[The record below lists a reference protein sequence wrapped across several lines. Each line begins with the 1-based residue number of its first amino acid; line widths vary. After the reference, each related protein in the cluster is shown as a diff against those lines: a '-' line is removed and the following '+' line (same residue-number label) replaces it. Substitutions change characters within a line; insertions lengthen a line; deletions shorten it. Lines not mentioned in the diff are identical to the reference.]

1 MDKFNF
7 EFFKNDK
14 YTKRGINMS
23 NVYKNGNFI
32 PNIWTRVDVLDPLPL
47 DGAVHISLTKWQ
59 KEKFLLSEYSSPL
72 GLFLRPDENVNE
84 IRSELEK
91 FASIALEFPK
101 FTDGRSYSTARIL
114 REQLNF
120 HGDIRAFGDILLDQ
134 IPFMQRCGFTEFEI
148 THEPTLKALKRDHNP
163 EMTIYTQSVG
173 KENSPHVSERPWLR
187 QNTVD
192 ASLNV

>member
-1 MDKFNF
+1 
-7 EFFKNDK
+7 
-14 YTKRGINMS
+14 MS
-23 NVYKNGNFI
+23 KVYKNGKII
-32 PNIWTRVDVLDPLPL
+32 PNIWTRVDELDPLPL
-47 DGAVHISLTKWQ
+47 DGAVHISLRKWQ

-72 GLFLRPDENVNE
+72 GLFLRPDENVKE
-84 IRSELEK
+84 ISGELDK

-120 HGDIRAFGDILLDQ
+120 HGEIRAFGDILLDQ

-148 THEPTLKALKRDHNP
+148 THEPTLKALKRNHNP

-173 KENSPHVSERPWLR
+173 VETLPNFSERPWLR
-187 QNTVD
+187 QNTGN